1 MEVCDEHLAVLAA
14 LAIPMTVAAQSAF
27 EGTWKID
34 LKNVHFS
41 DKPTV
46 LLLQN
51 GVYECQSCVPAF
63 KGKADGTDQ
72 PLAGVPYFDTIA
84 VNVVS
89 KSEIGLVFKKAGKVV
104 TTEQLSISR
113 DGNTLIDSFSS
124 SSNTNGGPPTTGKSE
139 RVRIAKGP
147 AGSQAISGS
156 WRDSKI
162 DSGSDNGIV
171 WTYKINGKELTMT
184 TPTGQSFTAKL
195 DGTEAPMKGDPG
207 ITSVSVKMVGTNVLE
222 ETDKRDGKVVQ
233 VGTTTISKD
242 GKVVHIR
249 VDDKIQ
255 NRTDNFQAIKR

>member
-1 MEVCDEHLAVLAA
+1 MKHLAVLAA

-27 EGTWKID
+27 DGTWKID

-51 GVYECQSCVPAF
+51 GIYECQSCVPAF

-104 TTEQLSISR
+104 TTEQLSISP
-113 DGNTLIDSFSS
+113 DGNTLTDSFSS
-124 SSNTNGGPPTTGKSE
+124 SSNANGVPTTGKVE
-139 RVRIAKGP
+139 RVRVAKGP
-147 AGSQAISGS
+147 AGSHGVSGS
-156 WRDSKI
+156 WRDSKL
-162 DSGSDNGIV
+162 DSSDNAIV
-171 WTYKINGKELTMT
+171 WTYTVSGDELTMT
-184 TPTGQSFTAKL
+184 SPTGSSFTAKL
-195 DGTEAPMKGDPG
+195 DGTEAPAKGDPG
-207 ITSVSVKMVGTNVLE
+207 ITSVTVKMVGNNTLE
-222 ETDKRDGKVVQ
+222 ETDKRDGKVIQ

-242 GKVVHIR
+242 GKVLKIK

-255 NRTDNFQAIKR
+255 NRTDNFQAIKQ